1 MISPLVTQQLSLR
14 LQASAIYCWL
24 VTLLHGAAGLGLW
37 LLGLPDY
44 WSVVLGFALLTSWL
58 VALLRDG
65 LRRGRGAITGLR
77 LQAGVWSLSTNQ
89 GAETVVT
96 LLAGQVLT
104 SWLVVMRFEALD
116 GQRMALALLPDSLPA
131 QSFRH
136 VRALLRLGSANRSD

>member
-65 LRRGRGAITGLR
+65 LRLRVRLR
-77 LQAGVWSLSTNQ
+77 LCCCKRRMSMPVRSG
-89 GAETVVT
+89 
-96 LLAGQVLT
+96 
-104 SWLVVMRFEALD
+104 LVAVPIAWRTH
-116 GQRMALALLPDSLPA
+116 
-131 QSFRH
+131 SFQF
-136 VRALLRLGSANRSD
+136 